1 MSGVIQDGPPT
12 EPPNGRERKP
22 EAPLVPASSIAGRAL
37 IIVVA
42 IMTFLASLAAGGA
55 VLVGQASRE
64 WRSAVSREATIQ
76 IKPAPNRNIESDIG
90 RIVEIARGT
99 PGVADVKAMTKRESE
114 LLLEPWLGQGV
125 NLAEIPVPRMIVL
138 KLAAGARVDFEQLRR
153 HVADIS
159 PNANLDD
166 HRIWS
171 ERLADMANALVAIAI
186 LLLALII
193 TAMALAISFATHGAM
208 AGNREIIEVLHFVG
222 ASDQF
227 ISRQFQRRFLWL
239 GLRGGLIGAAM
250 ASLVFLGAG
259 LLSRRLAATPSG
271 EQLEALFGSFSIGW
285 LGYSAIAVIAI
296 LSAALSGQTS
306 RIIVFRRLRRLA

>member
-1 MSGVIQDGPPT
+1 MSAESDGAPVPA
-12 EPPNGRERKP
+12 PSRKERTP

-55 VLVGQASRE
+55 VLVSQASRE
-64 WRSAVSREATIQ
+64 WRSTVSREATIQ
-76 IKPAPNRNIESDIG
+76 VKPAPNRNIEADVV
-90 RIVEIARGT
+90 RIVETARAM
-99 PGVADVKAMTKRESE
+99 PGVAEVNAMTKRESE

-125 NLAEIPVPRMIVL
+125 NLDEIPVPRMIVL
-138 KLAAGARVDFEQLRR
+138 KLAAGAQVDFDLLRR
-153 HVADIS
+153 RISEIS
-159 PNANLDD
+159 PSASLDD
-166 HRIWS
+166 HRVWS
-171 ERLADMANALVAIAI
+171 ERLADMANALVAIAL
-186 LLLALII
+186 LLLALIV

-239 GLRGGLIGAAM
+239 GLRGGLIGAAL

-259 LLSRRLAATPSG
+259 FLSRRLAATPSG

-285 LGYSAIAVIAI
+285 LGYSAIALIAI

-306 RIIVFRRLRRLA
+306 RMIVFRRLRRLA

>member
-1 MSGVIQDGPPT
+1 MSGVIDDPLATKTPK
-12 EPPNGRERKP
+12 GRERTP

-64 WRSAVSREATIQ
+64 WRSSVSREATIQ
-76 IKPAPNRNIESDIG
+76 IKPSSSRNIESDIA

-99 PGVADVKAMTKRESE
+99 PGVADVKAMSKRESE

-125 NLAEIPVPRMIVL
+125 NLDEIPVPRMIVL
-138 KLAAGARVDFEQLRR
+138 KLAAGARVDFEHLRR
-153 HVADIS
+153 RLVEVS

-171 ERLADMANALVAIAI
+171 ERLADMANALVAIAV

-285 LGYSAIAVIAI
+285 LGYSAIALIAI

-306 RIIVFRRLRRLA
+306 RMIVFRRLRRLA